1 MVIFKSKQKKFEG
14 DLKIKLQGKRLYPSK
29 SVKQLGVKI
38 DTNFSWQYKVNKLYI
53 KLNIANA
60 LLFRMRKYVSFKILI
75 SIYIVIFD
83 LSYCSIPWAQDFST
97 IQRILIL
104 QKRAVKELLIFYQ
117 EIPYQSPI
125 LSPSVFNTQFS
136 FSSDQHNY

>member
-38 DTNFSWQYKVNKLYI
+38 DTNFSWQYKVNKLSI

-60 LLFRMRKYVSFKILI
+60 VLFRMRKYVSFKILI

>member
-1 MVIFKSKQKKFEG
+1 M
-14 DLKIKLQGKRLYPSK
+14 
-29 SVKQLGVKI
+29 GVKI
-38 DTNFSWQYKVNKLYI
+38 DTNFSWQFKVNKLSI

-125 LSPSVFNTQFS
+125 LSPSVFNT
-136 FSSDQHNY
+136 

>member
-29 SVKQLGVKI
+29 SVKQLGVKT
-38 DTNFSWQYKVNKLYI
+38 DTNFSWQYKVNKLSI

-60 LLFRMRKYVSFKILI
+60 LLFQMRKYVSFKILI

-97 IQRILIL
+97 MRRILIL

-125 LSPSVFNTQFS
+125 QATLHLKNSR
-136 FSSDQHNY
+136 